1 MRAANTDKNQ
11 RSIVKHFRDLG
22 ASVTHLHSV
31 GKGVPDLIVGY
42 NGVNYMVEVK
52 SSRGTLNK
60 MQVDYFNNWNGQICV
75 IRTNKEVEELLGLK
89 GL

>member
-1 MRAANTDKNQ
+1 MRAANVDKNQ
-11 RSIVKHFRDLG
+11 KSILKHFRFLG

-31 GKGVPDLIVGY
+31 GGGVPDLLVGY

-52 SSRGTLNK
+52 TSKGKLNEK
-60 MQVDYFNNWNGQICV
+60 QVEYFNNWNGQVCV

>member
-1 MRAANTDKNQ
+1 MRAANVDRNQ
-11 RSIVKHFRDLG
+11 SSVVKHFRELG

-31 GKGVPDLIVGY
+31 GGGVPDLVVGY
-42 NGVNYMVEVK
+42 NGENYMVEVK
-52 SSRGTLNK
+52 SPRGKLNEK
-60 MQVDYFNNWNGQICV
+60 QVEYFNNWNGQICV